1 MVNTEW
7 VGALFSLRIQPPI
20 LAPPPAYNRQDSQAR
35 HFFSQK
41 NTSVNKSWLKCI
53 LFLFKSRKTLHKS
66 KITSHI
72 MVYIVPW
79 KPWKKEWKCRRQ
91 WQKGIASRMES
102 CSSASKCGSGMRVSL
117 LDYVRESQVWEL
129 LSYVSNGRNN
139 SQRCWMLHVASH
151 STPFC
156 MLLGVAT
163 SVCTPLPTRTQ
174 QLPSQHCWPNNVGSC
189 CCVRLHVALPIN
201 SGGSVFGR
209 AFFVVVVVVL
219 FCFFVC
225 LFLFFVFCFFFSAFC
240 CTVQILLLSFKTQWE
255 NQL

>member
-20 LAPPPAYNRQDSQAR
+20 LAPSLIRGR
-35 HFFSQK
+35 IRMLG
-41 NTSVNKSWLKCI
+41 TSFLKGTRL

-66 KITSHI
+66 KIASHI

-91 WQKGIASRMES
+91 WKKGIAPRMES
-102 CSSASKCGSGMRVSL
+102 CSSASKCGSGKRVSL

-151 STPFC
+151 CTPCCVSSDVVACCWELLHAFAHHC
-156 MLLGVAT
+156 QHGRSSYNPNIGDPAMLGVVVA
-163 SVCTPLPTRTQ
+163 SVCP
-174 QLPSQHCWPNNVGSC
+174 
-189 CCVRLHVALPIN
+189 
-201 SGGSVFGR
+201 
-209 AFFVVVVVVL
+209 
-219 FCFFVC
+219 
-225 LFLFFVFCFFFSAFC
+225 
-240 CTVQILLLSFKTQWE
+240 
-255 NQL
+255 